1 MIAGKL
7 NEIITVVKPTISRNS
22 YGASSTSWYD
32 SYVTRASTKQNNGT
46 KDIVNNEVFVHYTV
60 EFEVR
65 YYNQIDELD
74 RIKWNNKL
82 YQIESIV
89 PERLRNRKIIITT
102 LINE

>member
-7 NEIITVVKPTISRNS
+7 NETITVVKSTISRNS

-32 SYVTRASTKQNNGT
+32 SYVTRASIRQNNGT
-46 KDIVNNEVFVHYTV
+46 KDVVNNEVFVHYTV

-74 RIKWNNKL
+74 RIRWNNKL

-89 PERLRNRKIIITT
+89 SERLRNRKIIITT
-102 LINE
+102 LVNE

>member
-7 NEIITVVKPTISRNS
+7 NETITVVKSINSRNS

-32 SYVTRASTKQNNGT
+32 SYVTRASIKQNNGT
-46 KDIVNNEVFVHYTV
+46 KDVVNNEVFVHYTV

-74 RIKWNNKL
+74 RIRWNNKL

-89 PERLRNRKIIITT
+89 SERLRNRKIIITT
-102 LINE
+102 LVNE

>member
-7 NEIITVVKPTISRNS
+7 NETIHIVKPTISRNT
-22 YGASSTSWYD
+22 YGASSTSWSD
-32 SYVTRASTKQNNGT
+32 SYICRASVKQNNGSR
-46 KDIVNNEVFVHYTV
+46 DVVNNEVFTHYTV

-74 RIKWNNKL
+74 RIRWNNKL

-89 PERLRNRKIIITT
+89 SERLRNRKIIITT
-102 LINE
+102 LVNE